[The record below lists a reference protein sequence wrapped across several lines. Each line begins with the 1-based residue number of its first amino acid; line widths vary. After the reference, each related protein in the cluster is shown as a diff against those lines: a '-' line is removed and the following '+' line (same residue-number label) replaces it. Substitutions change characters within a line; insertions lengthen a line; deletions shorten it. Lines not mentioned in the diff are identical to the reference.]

1 MVSKVISSCSLNC
14 WDNCG
19 FEVTVENGKVVK
31 VDGDKNHPITKG
43 KICGRGRMLETRTN
57 SEERLLYPLK
67 KENGIFKEISWK
79 QALQEIA
86 EKMKDIKLEYG
97 PLAVLHSHDYSN
109 GGLLKSLDQR
119 FFNCYGG
126 VTELTGSICWGAGIE
141 AQRWDFG
148 NSWSHAPEDI
158 FNSKHVVIWG
168 RNVVRTNMHLY
179 QYLLEVKKK
188 GTKIIVIDPISNAT
202 AKIAD
207 HYVQVKPGMDGM
219 LAIGIIKELV
229 RLNLED
235 KKFIRDYTIGFS
247 DLLELVDSITFDEI
261 IERTNVSRETISL
274 LAESFADRPTATF
287 LGLGM
292 QRYTNGGNTVRLINA
307 LVAVSG
313 NIGISGGGANYG
325 NLQVGQSFDYGA
337 LTLPQKKEETRT
349 FTMMQQAKG
358 ILEAVNPKIKMIIV
372 TCGNPL
378 TQVPDTNLVKKA
390 FESVDTLVV
399 IEQFMTDTAALA
411 DYVLPTTTVFEEED
425 IYFSSMY
432 HHYANYGP
440 KLVDPPGEVK
450 SDLWIWTNLAE
461 LLGFGEDFNYSR
473 KEFLQLGLGY
483 LNKKGITLE
492 QFLENNHVELP
503 VDHVPWSDFKFA
515 TKSGKFEFTS
525 SMANDKGY
533 NGKPSLL
540 FPEESANSELVKKFP
555 YTLLTIHPMRSNH
568 SQHYHLIESMQQIK
582 VDVSKAIASEK
593 GLSENDM
600 VRVFNDRG
608 EVKGIVKI
616 LENAHPTTINID
628 EGQWSKYGGSVN
640 LLTPDRVSD
649 NGLGSTLYDCLVN
662 IEKI

>member
-1 MVSKVISSCSLNC
+1 MASKVISSCSLNC

-19 FEVTVENGKVVK
+19 FEVTIDNGKVIK
-31 VDGDKNHPITKG
+31 IDGDKDHPITKG

-57 SEERLLYPLK
+57 SEERLLFPLK
-67 KENGIFKEISWK
+67 KENGEFKEISWD

-86 EKMKDIKLEYG
+86 DKMKEVKSEFG

-109 GGLLKSLDQR
+109 GGMLKSLDQR

-141 AQRWDFG
+141 AQKWDFG

-158 FNSKHVVIWG
+158 LNSRNIVIWG

-179 QYLLEVKKK
+179 QYLLEAKKK
-188 GTKIIVIDPISNAT
+188 GTKIIVIDPIFNAT

-207 HYVQVKPGMDGM
+207 HYVQIKPGMDGI
-219 LAIGIIKELV
+219 LALGVIKEL
-229 RLNLED
+229 LSKNLED
-235 KKFIRDYTIGFS
+235 KDFIRDYTLGFN
-247 DLLELVDSITFDEI
+247 DLLELANSITFKEI
-261 IERTNVSRETISL
+261 ENRTNVSRETISI
-274 LAESFADRPTATF
+274 LAKTFADRPTATF

-292 QRYTNGGNTVRLINA
+292 QRYTNGGNTIRLIDA

-313 NIGISGGGANYG
+313 NIGICGGGSNFG
-325 NLQVGQSFDYGA
+325 NLQVGQSFDTTSLA
-337 LTLPQKKEETRT
+337 LPEKRRETRT
-349 FTMMQQAKG
+349 FTMMEQAKG
-358 ILEAVNPKIKMIIV
+358 ILETVNPKIKMIIV

-378 TQVPDTNLVKKA
+378 TQVPDTNLVRKA

-399 IEQFMTDTAALA
+399 IDQFMTDTAAMA

-425 IYFSSMY
+425 IYYSSMY

-440 KLVDPPGEVK
+440 KIVEPPGEAK
-450 SDLWIWTNLAE
+450 SDLWIWTRLAE
-461 LLGFGEDFNYSR
+461 LLGFGEYFTYSR
-473 KEFLQLGLGY
+473 REFLQLGLGY
-483 LNKKGITLE
+483 LESKGITLE
-492 QFLENNHVELP
+492 KFIEENHVELP
-503 VDHVPWSDFKFA
+503 VQHVPWGDYKFT

-525 SMANDKGY
+525 SMGFDKGF
-533 NGKPSLL
+533 NGKLSLL
-540 FPEESANSELVKKFP
+540 FPEESTNSELLKKYP

-568 SQHYHLIESMQQIK
+568 SQHYHLIKSMQQVK
-582 VDVSKAIASEK
+582 VDISKSIASEK
-593 GLSENDM
+593 GLNENDS
-600 VRVFNDRG
+600 VRVFNNRG
-608 EVKGIVKI
+608 ELKGIVKI
-616 LENAHPTTINID
+616 LENAHPNMINID

-640 LLTPDRVSD
+640 LLTPDKVSD